1 MTQQVDTK
9 NRPPG
14 AGRGGTETVTVNGQE
29 LRLTDPVP
37 DGRRILTAA
46 GFIPAD
52 AHVLI
57 QFLRHGTRS
66 IGLDEGVDIREKGR
80 EAFRAFRNDRIFCF
94 TVDERGYE
102 WGAPTITETELRDIA
117 AVGEDE
123 VLILDKEN
131 VKDQELDPGEQITL
145 AGEGTEQ
152 LRTAK
157 RLITVY
163 IDDTPKKIAR
173 GVYTTEQLIDVL
185 GVQPGYLLNVVNAA
199 GQLVTLQPGE
209 HLRVRE
215 GMKFFSQVPCGGS
228 S

>member
-1 MTQQVDTK
+1 MTQQVETT

-37 DGRRILTAA
+37 DGRGILTTA

-57 QFLRHGTRS
+57 QLLRHGTRS
-66 IGLDEGVDIREKGR
+66 IELDEEVDIREEGR
-80 EAFRAFRNDRIFCF
+80 EAFRAFRSDRIFRF

-102 WGAPTITETELRDIA
+102 WGAPTITEAELRDIA
-117 AVGEDE
+117 GVDEDE
-123 VLILDKEN
+123 VLVL
-131 VKDQELDPGEQITL
+131 ELEDEQDRDLAAGEQITF
-145 AGEGTEQ
+145 AGEGAER

-157 RLITVY
+157 RLVTVY

-173 GVYTTEQLIDVL
+173 GVYTTERLIDAL
-185 GVQPGYLLNVVNAA
+185 SVQPGYLLNVVNAA